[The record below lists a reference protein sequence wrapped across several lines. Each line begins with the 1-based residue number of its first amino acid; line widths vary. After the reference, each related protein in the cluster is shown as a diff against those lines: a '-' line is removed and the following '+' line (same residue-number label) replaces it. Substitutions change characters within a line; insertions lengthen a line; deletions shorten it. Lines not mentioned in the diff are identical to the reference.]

1 MLSALNDGGVRSKTL
16 LTRLADQPKSPAIIG
31 VAEVLC
37 EQGHYS
43 EAITRLRSVA
53 EIYGDT
59 YRFNLVLA
67 RACRDAGEIELA
79 KQHYEKA
86 CQIAPQNEVAI
97 KELIA
102 LTAFPQSVPKPALHS
117 LKPDALKYKEYRAV
131 DPPTQDMPEPEIPST
146 FKLDRE
152 KLSKAL
158 GGVVGSA
165 EKHDSL
171 PNEAQTHEIQQ
182 PTSNAPSLSP
192 SVMEEFRK
200 ADDLLEQEPDID
212 ALAREMMGNTFLPNK
227 PIGTSQ
233 NDVSGTS
240 STQAPPPQP
249 PKIATQH
256 QQSMESDADIEAIAR
271 QMLGLDISDA
281 PMESATTATPQVAP
295 TTAPPTS
302 SSSPSAPAPIPLDEN
317 GNPII
322 RIDRNKLTQAL
333 SGIHKAKGI
342 TPSAS
347 PADKDEDDE
356 MPFPKPNE
364 ATGSRPQEPP
374 PLTSPIESPTQ
385 SGGTLSFEEEIMAMQ
400 MQGGDIDAFIS
411 NKDTAHDEKASAAQ
425 QTAAPTSISNDYDI
439 DALAREIMSAQLPK
453 VVETNDPT
461 PIAEQRQPFSD
472 DEEIKMPTRQLA
484 KIFQSQGAYAKAIKV
499 YEMLAEREPE
509 NASLYEILIS
519 GLREKMNA
527 SR

>member
-67 RACRDAGEIELA
+67 RACRDAGEIELS
-79 KQHYEKA
+79 KQYYEVA
-86 CQIAPQNEVAI
+86 CRIAPQNEVAI

-117 LKPDALKYKEYRAV
+117 LKPDALKYKESRAV
-131 DPPTQDMPEPEIPST
+131 DPPTQDMPELEIPTT
-146 FKLDRE
+146 FKLDRD
-152 KLSKAL
+152 KLSKVL
-158 GGVVGSA
+158 GGVIGSA
-165 EKHDSL
+165 EKSGA
-171 PNEAQTHEIQQ
+171 PPAEIQK
-182 PTSNAPSLSP
+182 PDTSVPSASP
-192 SVMEEFRK
+192 SVVEAFRK
-200 ADDLLEQEPDID
+200 TDNLLEQEPDID
-212 ALAREMMGNTFLPNK
+212 ALAREMMGNAFLPNE
-227 PIGTSQ
+227 PINAVQNDLSEKSSVQSPAPQPKIAAPSQSHMESEADIDAIAQQMLGIDGSDQQKESTSTTSQ
-233 NDVSGTS
+233 QDAPQTPAS
-240 STQAPPPQP
+240 APPPVSAE
-249 PKIATQH
+249 PK
-256 QQSMESDADIEAIAR
+256 SM
-271 QMLGLDISDA
+271 
-281 PMESATTATPQVAP
+281 
-295 TTAPPTS
+295 
-302 SSSPSAPAPIPLDEN
+302 PLDEN
-317 GNPII
+317 GNFIVK
-322 RIDRNKLTQAL
+322 IDRNKLTEAL
-333 SGIHKAKGI
+333 SGIYKAKGI
-342 TPSAS
+342 MPNTNR
-347 PADKDEDDE
+347 ADEADDE
-356 MPFPKPNE
+356 MPFPMP
-364 ATGSRPQEPP
+364 ASTSPSRIPEPP
-374 PLTSPIESPTQ
+374 PLESTN
-385 SGGTLSFEEEIMAMQ
+385 SSYTLSFEEELMAMQ
-400 MQGGDIDAFIS
+400 MQGGDIDAFIA
-411 NKDTAHDEKASAAQ
+411 NKDTAQHKEEADSKQPSSSSLLKEE
-425 QTAAPTSISNDYDI
+425 YDI
-439 DALAREIMSAQLPK
+439 DALAREMMNAQLPK

>member
-97 KELIA
+97 RELIA
-102 LTAFPQSVPKPALHS
+102 LTAFPQSIPKPAPQVAKQEDVKQQGVQAAS
-117 LKPDALKYKEYRAV
+117 
-131 DPPTQDMPEPEIPST
+131 PPTQEMPELEIPTT
-146 FKLDRE
+146 FKLDRD
-152 KLSKAL
+152 KLSKVL
-158 GGVVGSA
+158 GGVIGSA
-165 EKHDSL
+165 EKSGA
-171 PNEAQTHEIQQ
+171 PPAEIQK
-182 PTSNAPSLSP
+182 PDTSVPSASP
-192 SVMEEFRK
+192 SVVEAFRK
-200 ADDLLEQEPDID
+200 TDNLLEQDPDID
-212 ALAREMMGNTFLPNK
+212 ALAREMMGNAFLPNE
-227 PIGTSQ
+227 PINAVQNDLSEKSSVQSPAPQPKIAAPSQSHMESEADIDAIAQQMLGIGGSDQQKESTSTTSQ
-233 NDVSGTS
+233 QDAPQTPAS
-240 STQAPPPQP
+240 APPPVSAE
-249 PKIATQH
+249 PK
-256 QQSMESDADIEAIAR
+256 SM
-271 QMLGLDISDA
+271 
-281 PMESATTATPQVAP
+281 
-295 TTAPPTS
+295 
-302 SSSPSAPAPIPLDEN
+302 PLDEN
-317 GNPII
+317 GNSIVK
-322 RIDRNKLTQAL
+322 IDRNKLTEAL
-333 SGIHKAKGI
+333 SGIYKAKGI
-342 TPSAS
+342 MPNTNR
-347 PADKDEDDE
+347 ADEADDE
-356 MPFPKPNE
+356 MPFPMP
-364 ATGSRPQEPP
+364 ASTSPSRIPEPP
-374 PLTSPIESPTQ
+374 PLESTN
-385 SGGTLSFEEEIMAMQ
+385 SSHTLSFEEELMAMQ
-400 MQGGDIDAFIS
+400 MQGGDIDAFIA
-411 NKDTAHDEKASAAQ
+411 NKDTAQHKEEADSKQPSSSSLLKEE
-425 QTAAPTSISNDYDI
+425 YDI
-439 DALAREIMSAQLPK
+439 DALAREMMNAQLPK

-461 PIAEQRQPFSD
+461 PISEQRMPFSD

>member
-97 KELIA
+97 RELIA
-102 LTAFPQSVPKPALHS
+102 LTAFPQSIPKPAPQVAKQEDVKQQGVQAAS
-117 LKPDALKYKEYRAV
+117 
-131 DPPTQDMPEPEIPST
+131 PPTQEMPELEIPTT
-146 FKLDRE
+146 FKLDRD
-152 KLSKAL
+152 KLSKVL
-158 GGVVGSA
+158 GGVIGSA
-165 EKHDSL
+165 EKSGA
-171 PNEAQTHEIQQ
+171 PPAEIQK
-182 PTSNAPSLSP
+182 PDTSVPSASP
-192 SVMEEFRK
+192 SVVEAFRK
-200 ADDLLEQEPDID
+200 TDNLLEQDPDID
-212 ALAREMMGNTFLPNK
+212 ALAREMMGNAFLPNE
-227 PIGTSQ
+227 PINAVQNDLSEKSSVQSPAPQPKIAAPSQSHMESEADIDAIAQQMLGIGGSDQQKESTSTTSQ
-233 NDVSGTS
+233 QDAPQTPAS
-240 STQAPPPQP
+240 APPPVSAE
-249 PKIATQH
+249 PK
-256 QQSMESDADIEAIAR
+256 SM
-271 QMLGLDISDA
+271 
-281 PMESATTATPQVAP
+281 
-295 TTAPPTS
+295 
-302 SSSPSAPAPIPLDEN
+302 PLDEN
-317 GNPII
+317 GNSIVK
-322 RIDRNKLTQAL
+322 IDRNKLTEAL
-333 SGIHKAKGI
+333 SGIYKAKGI
-342 TPSAS
+342 MPNTNR
-347 PADKDEDDE
+347 ADEADDE
-356 MPFPKPNE
+356 MPFPMP
-364 ATGSRPQEPP
+364 ASTSPSRIPEPP
-374 PLTSPIESPTQ
+374 PLESTN
-385 SGGTLSFEEEIMAMQ
+385 SSHTLSFEEELMAMQ
-400 MQGGDIDAFIS
+400 MQGGDIDAFIA
-411 NKDTAHDEKASAAQ
+411 NKDTAQHKEEADSKQPSSSSLLKEE
-425 QTAAPTSISNDYDI
+425 YDI
-439 DALAREIMSAQLPK
+439 DALAREMMNAQLPK

-461 PIAEQRQPFSD
+461 PISEQRMPFSD

-509 NASLYEILIS
+509 NASLYELLIS

>member
-97 KELIA
+97 RELIA
-102 LTAFPQSVPKPALHS
+102 LTAFPQSIPKPAPQVAKQEDVKQQGVQAAS
-117 LKPDALKYKEYRAV
+117 
-131 DPPTQDMPEPEIPST
+131 PPTQEMPELEIPTT
-146 FKLDRE
+146 FKLDRD
-152 KLSKAL
+152 KLSKVL
-158 GGVVGSA
+158 GGVIGSA
-165 EKHDSL
+165 EKSGA
-171 PNEAQTHEIQQ
+171 PPAEIQK
-182 PTSNAPSLSP
+182 PDTSVPSASP
-192 SVMEEFRK
+192 SVVEAFRK
-200 ADDLLEQEPDID
+200 TDNLLEQDPDID
-212 ALAREMMGNTFLPNK
+212 ALAREMMGNAFLPNE
-227 PIGTSQ
+227 PINAVQNDLSEKSSVQSPAPQPKIAAPSQSHMESEADIDAIAQQMLGIGGSDQQKESTSTTSQ
-233 NDVSGTS
+233 QDAPQTPAS
-240 STQAPPPQP
+240 APPPVSAE
-249 PKIATQH
+249 PK
-256 QQSMESDADIEAIAR
+256 SM
-271 QMLGLDISDA
+271 
-281 PMESATTATPQVAP
+281 
-295 TTAPPTS
+295 
-302 SSSPSAPAPIPLDEN
+302 PLDEN
-317 GNPII
+317 GNSIVK
-322 RIDRNKLTQAL
+322 IDRNKLTEAL
-333 SGIHKAKGI
+333 SGIYKAKGI
-342 TPSAS
+342 MPNTNR
-347 PADKDEDDE
+347 ADEADDE
-356 MPFPKPNE
+356 MPFPMP
-364 ATGSRPQEPP
+364 ASTSPSRIPEPP
-374 PLTSPIESPTQ
+374 PLESTN
-385 SGGTLSFEEEIMAMQ
+385 SSHTLSFEEELMAMQ
-400 MQGGDIDAFIS
+400 MQGGDIDAFIA
-411 NKDTAHDEKASAAQ
+411 NKDTAQHKEEAASKQ
-425 QTAAPTSISNDYDI
+425 PSSSSLLKEEYDI
-439 DALAREIMSAQLPK
+439 DALAREMMNAQLPK

-461 PIAEQRQPFSD
+461 PISEQRMPFSD

>member
-53 EIYGDT
+53 EFYGNM

-67 RACRDAGEIELA
+67 RAFRDAGEIELA

-97 KELIA
+97 RELIA
-102 LTAFPQSVPKPALHS
+102 LTAFPQSIPKPAPQVAKQEDVKQQGVQAAS
-117 LKPDALKYKEYRAV
+117 
-131 DPPTQDMPEPEIPST
+131 PPTQEMPELEIPTT
-146 FKLDRE
+146 FKLDRD
-152 KLSKAL
+152 KLSKVL
-158 GGVVGSA
+158 GGVIGSA
-165 EKHDSL
+165 EKSGA
-171 PNEAQTHEIQQ
+171 PPAEIQK
-182 PTSNAPSLSP
+182 PDTSVPSASP
-192 SVMEEFRK
+192 SVVEAFRK
-200 ADDLLEQEPDID
+200 TDNLLEQDPDID
-212 ALAREMMGNTFLPNK
+212 ALAREMMGNAFLPNE
-227 PIGTSQ
+227 PINAVQNDLSEKSSVQSPAPQPKIAAPSQSHMESEADIDAIAQQMLGIGGSDQQKESTSTTSQ
-233 NDVSGTS
+233 QDAPQTPAS
-240 STQAPPPQP
+240 APPPVSAE
-249 PKIATQH
+249 PK
-256 QQSMESDADIEAIAR
+256 SM
-271 QMLGLDISDA
+271 
-281 PMESATTATPQVAP
+281 
-295 TTAPPTS
+295 
-302 SSSPSAPAPIPLDEN
+302 PLDEN
-317 GNPII
+317 GNSIVK
-322 RIDRNKLTQAL
+322 IDRNKLTEAL
-333 SGIHKAKGI
+333 SGIYKAKGI
-342 TPSAS
+342 MPNTNR
-347 PADKDEDDE
+347 ADEADDE
-356 MPFPKPNE
+356 MPFPMP
-364 ATGSRPQEPP
+364 ASTSPSRIPEPP
-374 PLTSPIESPTQ
+374 PLESTN
-385 SGGTLSFEEEIMAMQ
+385 SSHTLSFEEELMAMQ
-400 MQGGDIDAFIS
+400 MQGGDIDAFIA
-411 NKDTAHDEKASAAQ
+411 NKDTAQHKEEAASKQ
-425 QTAAPTSISNDYDI
+425 PSSSSLLKEEYDI

>member
-79 KQHYEKA
+79 KQYYEVA
-86 CQIAPQNEVAI
+86 CRIAPQNEVAI

-117 LKPDALKYKEYRAV
+117 LKPDALKYKESRAV

-165 EKHDSL
+165 EKRDSL

-271 QMLGLDISDA
+271 QMLGIGGSDQQKESTSTTSQQDA
-281 PMESATTATPQVAP
+281 PQTPAS
-295 TTAPPTS
+295 APP
-302 SSSPSAPAPIPLDEN
+302 PVSAEPKSMPLDEN
-317 GNPII
+317 GNSIVK
-322 RIDRNKLTQAL
+322 IDRNKLTEAL
-333 SGIHKAKGI
+333 SGIYKAKGI
-342 TPSAS
+342 MPNTNR
-347 PADKDEDDE
+347 ADEADDE
-356 MPFPKPNE
+356 MPFPMP
-364 ATGSRPQEPP
+364 ASTSPSRIPEPP
-374 PLTSPIESPTQ
+374 PLESTN
-385 SGGTLSFEEEIMAMQ
+385 SSHTLSFEEELMAMQ
-400 MQGGDIDAFIS
+400 MQGGDIDAFIA
-411 NKDTAHDEKASAAQ
+411 NKDTAQHKEEADSKQPSSSFLLKEE
-425 QTAAPTSISNDYDI
+425 YDI